1 MDKERDPLPVVS
13 QFSIKNNSELNQKN
27 ANQESPAKDRNV
39 LDQTQQDLHGSQSDS
54 NLKKSFNS
62 NGIKRENSQYMS
74 AK

>member
-39 LDQTQQDLHGSQSDS
+39 LDQTQQDLQGSQSDS

>member
-27 ANQESPAKDRNV
+27 ANQESPAKDRTV
-39 LDQTQQDLHGSQSDS
+39 LDQTQQDLQGSQSDS